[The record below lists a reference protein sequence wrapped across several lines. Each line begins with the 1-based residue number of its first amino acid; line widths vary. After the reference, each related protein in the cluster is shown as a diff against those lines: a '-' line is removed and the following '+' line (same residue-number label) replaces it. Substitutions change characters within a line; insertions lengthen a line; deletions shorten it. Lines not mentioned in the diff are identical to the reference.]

1 VTQPNRPSDE
11 RWEAAVRR
19 AGLYSALFVGAAL
32 LVAIIGAAL
41 VAWLLTFT
49 GMPFGLTWLIVTVVI
64 VLPGLAGA
72 LWRLFRDR
80 RPGTR
85 S

>member
-1 VTQPNRPSDE
+1 MQQKRRASDE
-11 RWEAAVRR
+11 RWESAVRR
-19 AGLYSALFVGAAL
+19 AGLYSVLLVGAAL
-32 LVAIIGAAL
+32 LVALIGAAL

-49 GMPFGLTWLIVTVVI
+49 GMPFGWTWLIVTLVI
-64 VLPGLAGA
+64 VLPGLVGA

-80 RPGTR
+80 RRTNR